1 MNDTHARFCKQ
12 LCHQQL
18 MVRMLKRN
26 KIVELK
32 LNNYFMLDRRHWDLY
47 LRWNEKKFMASVGK
61 SIENTET
68 KLYSISH
75 EEACKKGLRFLHHD
89 FGRVVNGIS
98 NENTGKL

>member
-1 MNDTHARFCKQ
+1 
-12 LCHQQL
+12 
-18 MVRMLKRN
+18 
-26 KIVELK
+26 
-32 LNNYFMLDRRHWDLY
+32 
-47 LRWNEKKFMASVGK
+47 MASVGK

-75 EEACKKGLRFLHHD
+75 EEAFKKGMRFSHHD